1 MDKTGDQDDR
11 AAVIARL
18 ESKLKAREKTIAVL
32 MNAAEQRF
40 STGPSSMEVL
50 SQNLNLERVVQHKTE
65 TLKRQGEE
73 LQAAL
78 KELQRTQTRLL
89 HAQKMESVGQLAA
102 GIGHEINTPTQFI
115 SSNIEFL
122 EGAFADVRRLVGIL
136 EKVVQAITSG
146 RAIAEAGREAA
157 NLLDELDWQYLDTEI
172 PAAIGQSKEGLKRVT
187 TIVQA
192 MKEFSHPGSKVKGLF
207 DLNRIIETT
216 ITVASN
222 EWKYHAVIEMH
233 LAPDLP
239 LVFCLADEIGQ
250 VFLNILINAAHAIAD
265 KNRGKTEKGIVTI
278 STRRD
283 KKEVEIIIADT
294 GCGIAQHILPRI
306 FDPFFTTK
314 SVGKGTGQGLAIA
327 HDVIV
332 KKHGG
337 MIDCS
342 SEVNTGTVF
351 TLRLPIAPPNED
363 SLIGVMAGDLPSP
376 FPPANQMEPK

>member
-1 MDKTGDQDDR
+1 MDRTGDQDDR

-18 ESKLKAREKTIAVL
+18 ESKLKAREKTIEVL

-40 STGPSSMEVL
+40 SAGPSSMELL

-65 TLKRQGEE
+65 TLKRQGEQ
-73 LQAAL
+73 LQQAL
-78 KELQRTQTRLL
+78 KELQLTQTRLL

-102 GIGHEINTPTQFI
+102 GVAHEINTPAQFI
-115 SSNIEFL
+115 SSNMEFL

-136 EKVVQAITSG
+136 EKAVAAIASG
-146 RAIAEAGREAA
+146 TAIAETGREAA
-157 NLLDELDWQYLDTEI
+157 DLLEELDWQYLDTEI

-222 EWKYHAVIEMH
+222 EWKYHAVIEKH
-233 LAPDLP
+233 LAADLP
-239 LVFCLADEIGQ
+239 LVFCLADEMGQ
-250 VFLNILINAAHAIAD
+250 VFLNILINAAQAIAD
-265 KNRGKTEKGIVTI
+265 KNRGKTVKGIIAI
-278 STRRD
+278 STRRE
-283 KKEVEIIIADT
+283 KKEVEICIADT
-294 GCGIAQHILPRI
+294 GSGIAQHILPRI

-314 SVGKGTGQGLAIA
+314 SVGEGTGQGLAIT

-337 MIDCS
+337 TIHCS

-351 TLRLPIAPPNED
+351 TLRLPIVPPNENH
-363 SLIGVMAGDLPSP
+363 LTGVMADVLPDP
-376 FPPANQMEPK
+376 LPPANQMEPK